1 VAAFVVSQETFLI
14 GVDERQ
20 VEAAV
25 SVLSAGPRRSSIF
38 VATPAT
44 CQWRWAVGTIETSIS
59 QLRTLPSGVPA
70 RAQWQAAV
78 ACVGTDP
85 EIAPNAQHARE
96 ERREVGL
103 LRRKQHVYPGQLGA
117 NTLEG
122 GMLPRANLHSVVV
135 ERVCQAEPFAGSW
148 QLARRWCVGCA
159 TAHVAV
165 RAARVRGVRYS
176 GCSDERLLHPRKA
189 GAPWARL

>member
-1 VAAFVVSQETFLI
+1 M
-14 GVDERQ
+14 
-20 VEAAV
+20 
-25 SVLSAGPRRSSIF
+25 SSEE
-38 VATPAT
+38 
-44 CQWRWAVGTIETSIS
+44 Q
-59 QLRTLPSGVPA
+59 SGVVMTLLRVFA
-70 RAQWQAAV
+70 AMLGLHIRHAQK
-78 ACVGTDP
+78 
-85 EIAPNAQHARE
+85 
-96 ERREVGL
+96 EVG
-103 LRRKQHVYPGQLGA
+103 RD
-117 NTLEG
+117 
-122 GMLPRANLHSVVV
+122 V